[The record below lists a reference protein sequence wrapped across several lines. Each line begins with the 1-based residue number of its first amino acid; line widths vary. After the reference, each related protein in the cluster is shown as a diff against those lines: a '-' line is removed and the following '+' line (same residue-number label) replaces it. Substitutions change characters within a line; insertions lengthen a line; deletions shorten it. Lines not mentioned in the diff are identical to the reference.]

1 MNRLITKEKIFI
13 QTNQLV
19 DILINSS
26 GYNDFH
32 DKIVKNNIVCE
43 ENKNYENCRGWIYR
57 F

>member
-43 ENKNYENCRGWIYR
+43 ENKTTKLQGLDL
-57 F
+57 